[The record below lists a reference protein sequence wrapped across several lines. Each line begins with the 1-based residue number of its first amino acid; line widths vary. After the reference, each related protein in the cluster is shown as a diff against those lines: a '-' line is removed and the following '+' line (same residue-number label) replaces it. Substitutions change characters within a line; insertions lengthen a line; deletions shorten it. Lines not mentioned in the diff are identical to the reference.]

1 LYVDSF
7 TSLKTAEGSGEFAS
21 FGNLERLPEVKFSTT
36 PYLFHKKMKLM
47 GLLPKPTTFTVLAG
61 EYHEPISQIRTE
73 RLDFN
78 LNLGTLSDIHHALD
92 TTYGGSFEQAF
103 YGDGAAKYVL
113 DGLYG
118 ETYQFTKLS
127 SIQAQYN
134 YVRAYGFT
142 PFFFDLTNATNAA
155 TLNLDYKPNHR
166 LTLTS
171 GTGYNFNE
179 ASLEP
184 GFPATPWQTLFS
196 QLQWNPTNAY
206 MTRLTGTYDPNNG
219 KLFDLSDDFSVKFEK
234 QFILQTST
242 MYVPQSGTISE
253 LNESLD
259 WTISTDR
266 AEDCSYRLRAISGY
280 DGYTKTFGYEG
291 LAVTRS
297 WHDFA
302 LTGVYQTDLQGL
314 TQGDSFYLDFRL
326 RAFPGYEPFGVGQ
339 FGQGLDT
346 GLGQIF

>member
-1 LYVDSF
+1 
-7 TSLKTAEGSGEFAS
+7 
-21 FGNLERLPEVKFSTT
+21 
-36 PYLFHKKMKLM
+36 
-47 GLLPKPTTFTVLAG
+47 
-61 EYHEPISQIRTE
+61 
-73 RLDFN
+73 
-78 LNLGTLSDIHHALD
+78 
-92 TTYGGSFEQAF
+92 
-103 YGDGAAKYVL
+103 
-113 DGLYG
+113 
-118 ETYQFTKLS
+118 
-127 SIQAQYN
+127 
-134 YVRAYGFT
+134 
-142 PFFFDLTNATNAA
+142 
-155 TLNLDYKPNHR
+155 
-166 LTLTS
+166 
-171 GTGYNFNE
+171 
-179 ASLEP
+179 
-184 GFPATPWQTLFS
+184 
-196 QLQWNPTNAY
+196 
-206 MTRLTGTYDPNNG
+206 
-219 KLFDLSDDFSVKFEK
+219 
-234 QFILQTST
+234 